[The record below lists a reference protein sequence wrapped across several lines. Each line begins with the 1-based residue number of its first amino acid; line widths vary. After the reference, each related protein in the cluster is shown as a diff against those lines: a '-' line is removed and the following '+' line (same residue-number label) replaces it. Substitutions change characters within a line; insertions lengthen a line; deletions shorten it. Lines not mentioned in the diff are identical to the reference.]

1 MAKRRV
7 AARGR
12 TVLAVALLG
21 FVLTA
26 AAVIWRRA
34 AGVEHARELRALEDK
49 RLQLL
54 AQRARLESEIREAS
68 SRSRLAPIVEKRLR
82 MHVPND
88 TQVRILR
95 RPAST
100 GTSSAPAGS
109 RSARRRIW
117 AADSS
122 PET

>member
-7 AARGR
+7 TRGR
-12 TVLAVALLG
+12 ALVALVLLG

-34 AGVEHARELRALEDK
+34 AGVEHARELRALEEK

-68 SRSRLAPIVEKRLR
+68 SRGRLAPIVENRLR

-95 RPAST
+95 RPG
-100 GTSSAPAGS
+100 GTP
-109 RSARRRIW
+109 
-117 AADSS
+117 
-122 PET
+122 

>member
-12 TVLAVALLG
+12 TVLAFALLG
-21 FVLTA
+21 FVLVA

-34 AGVEHARELRALEDK
+34 AGMEYERELRALEQQ

-68 SRSRLAPIVEKRLR
+68 SRGRLAPIVEKRLHMR
-82 MHVPND
+82 VPND

-95 RPAST
+95 RPD
-100 GTSSAPAGS
+100 GTP
-109 RSARRRIW
+109 
-117 AADSS
+117 
-122 PET
+122 

>member
-1 MAKRRV
+1 M
-7 AARGR
+7 
-12 TVLAVALLG
+12 LALALLG
-21 FVLTA
+21 FVLTS

-34 AGVEHARELRALEDK
+34 AGVERARELRALEQE

-68 SRSRLAPIVEKRLR
+68 SRGRLAPIVENRLR

-95 RPAST
+95 RPT
-100 GTSSAPAGS
+100 RTP
-109 RSARRRIW
+109 
-117 AADSS
+117 
-122 PET
+122 

>member
-12 TVLAVALLG
+12 TVVVVALLG

-68 SRSRLAPIVEKRLR
+68 SRSRLAPIVENRLR

-95 RPAST
+95 RPD
-100 GTSSAPAGS
+100 GTL
-109 RSARRRIW
+109 
-117 AADSS
+117 
-122 PET
+122 